1 MRAWALGL
9 PAWLLT
15 AAAAASATTQD
26 SIVTW
31 IMIALAG
38 YLAAGILLLLVAP
51 MTQRRATPITVILTW
66 ALAGITGLLVTFT
79 LADITALD
87 RPEIS
92 PGVLLTGV
100 LFVFAWYPIGG
111 RLSYALHL
119 DKSTRARLLRQLA
132 RERALALE
140 SARLV
145 ESDRTRVLEQTARV
159 VSEQLLKATALSADP
174 AAAAAALQDVVD
186 EVVRPLSHELAR
198 GEVQEQ
204 TLVEAVHT
212 MGAASPR
219 PLRDFL
225 PALRHPTLGLI
236 SITALRPLIVLAI
249 TIAVSDWNMPPA
261 GAWIALGVMALY
273 SCAITAAY
281 ILAAARTTS
290 SLSELSLAIDAAEW
304 ASARLRQLAWS
315 ERERLGQSIHGEAQ
329 ARIVATALSIQLGRS
344 EDVAQQVAELSEDI
358 HALLV
363 AGHHESNWRAV
374 WSRILQV
381 WEYSIE
387 IQQDIDEGT
396 ARRLDAD
403 SVAAHAVVSVL
414 REGATN
420 AVRHGK
426 TRRLDI
432 QLSMDDRECIQ
443 LTLIDDG
450 TQGAIP
456 GTPGMGSRTM
466 DAACMDWTLITTPT
480 GHRLDA
486 RIPTIQEV
494 GHGRR

>member
-31 IMIALAG
+31 ILIALAG
-38 YLAAGILLLLVAP
+38 YLAAGILLLLVGPIA
-51 MTQRRATPITVILTW
+51 QRRTTPITVIPAW
-66 ALAGITGLLVTFT
+66 ALAGITGLLVTFV
-79 LADITALD
+79 LADITAMD
-87 RPEIS
+87 RPAIS

-100 LFVFAWYPIGG
+100 LFVFAWFPIGG
-111 RLSYALHL
+111 RLSYALRL
-119 DKSTRARLLRQLA
+119 DKSTRAGLLRQLA

-174 AAAAAALQDVVD
+174 AAAAAALQDVVE

-219 PLRDFL
+219 PLSDFL
-225 PALRHPTLGLI
+225 PALRHPSIGLLG
-236 SITALRPLIVLAI
+236 ITALRPLIVLAI
-249 TIAVSDWNMPPA
+249 VIAVSDWHMPPP
-261 GAWIALGVMALY
+261 GAWLALGVMLLY

-304 ASARLRQLAWS
+304 SSARLRQLAWS
-315 ERERLGQSIHGEAQ
+315 ERERLGQSIHGDAQ

-344 EDVAQQVAELSEDI
+344 EDVEKQVSMLSADI
-358 HALLV
+358 HELLV
-363 AGHHESNWRAV
+363 TGYLETDWRAV

-381 WEYSIE
+381 WKYSIDIKQE
-387 IQQDIDEGT
+387 IDEST
-396 ARRLDAD
+396 ARRLDED

-420 AVRHGK
+420 AVRHGAA
-426 TRRLDI
+426 RRLDI
-432 QLSMDDRECIQ
+432 RLSMEARDCIR
-443 LTLIDDG
+443 LALIDDG
-450 TQGAIP
+450 TEGAIP
-456 GTPGMGSRTM
+456 GMPGMGSRTM
-466 DAACMDWTLITTPT
+466 DAACLDWTLITTPT

-494 GHGRR
+494 EHGRR